1 MKITEKGVYPGIP
14 ESVYHADPV
23 EAGSISSTEAK
34 LILDCP
40 AVLKWRRD
48 HPAKPRPAFDVG
60 SAVHAKVL
68 GTGPDV
74 AVIDRASSRARRAE
88 KLIATARRAGKIPVA
103 PAVYDQIRACA
114 EAVLSCPQ
122 TAGVFAHGTPEQ
134 SIFCQDPV
142 TGVWMRGRI
151 DWTTTTDRGRTVL
164 VDLKT
169 APSARPE
176 AFARHAARLD
186 YAVQR
191 EWYRM
196 IWAEAT
202 GETNVDFLHVVVSTS
217 EPILVSV
224 IEMDE
229 DYAAIGRSKTRRAL
243 DRYAH
248 CLETGQWPGYAP
260 TVHRIGPPAH
270 YAAQEMAH
278 APNPRIRRPAG
289 GNPLAVTIPPSPDRP
304 STSDRPCTE
313 CSGPAPT
320 S

>member
-1 MKITEKGVYPGIP
+1 MID
-14 ESVYHADPV
+14 HA
-23 EAGSISSTEAK
+23 SST
-34 LILDCP
+34 
-40 AVLKWRRD
+40 
-48 HPAKPRPAFDVG
+48 
-60 SAVHAKVL
+60 
-68 GTGPDV
+68 
-74 AVIDRASSRARRAE
+74 ARRAE
-88 KLIATARRAGKIPVA
+88 KLIAAARRAGKIPVT

-122 TAGVFAHGTPEQ
+122 TADVFARGTPEQ

-169 APSARPE
+169 APSARPD

-196 IWAEAT
+196 IWAQAT
-202 GETNVDFLHVVVSTS
+202 GETNVDFLHVVVSTT

-229 DYAAIGRSKTRRAL
+229 DYAAIGLT
-243 DRYAH
+243 
-248 CLETGQWPGYAP
+248 
-260 TVHRIGPPAH
+260 
-270 YAAQEMAH
+270 
-278 APNPRIRRPAG
+278 
-289 GNPLAVTIPPSPDRP
+289 PPS
-304 STSDRPCTE
+304 
-313 CSGPAPT
+313 A
-320 S
+320 